1 MWRLYKIVK
10 QNVGKLWGAFLK
22 CHMYVYIYIYI
33 YMYIVT
39 LPLKTKSIYKWSAK
53 WLGVWLYLFKS
64 AWARLIS
71 GISISYLQISLC
83 KLMHSTSSSQ
93 L

>member
-1 MWRLYKIVK
+1 MWCLYKIVK

-22 CHMYVYIYIYI
+22 CHMYVYI

-64 AWARLIS
+64 ASARRLIIS
-71 GISISYLQISLC
+71 GISISYLQ
-83 KLMHSTSSSQ
+83 M
-93 L
+93 